1 MPRPVSRPV
10 PRLLP
15 VGALLAIGAAWGLS
29 MPLLRVAT
37 ATGRGPFALMAW
49 QSVVML
55 AVLLPMLRLA
65 RVPLPGVRGNLR
77 LYAMVAGFG
86 AVLPGFFT
94 FLTAAALPAG
104 VRAIIIAMIPMFVLP
119 MALAMGF
126 ERPDARRALGVALGA
141 AAVVLL
147 VLPQA
152 GVTGAVGVA
161 MVLLALVA
169 PASYGVEATYL
180 AWRGPH
186 GLHPFQLL
194 LGATLLGLFATV
206 PLALAAGG
214 LALPCPPGRAE
225 LALVGTGVLNV
236 LAYSGY
242 VWLIQHAGS
251 VFASLIS
258 YLVTGFG
265 VLFSRLLLGES
276 YSPLV
281 WAALALMVVAIGLVQ
296 PLGAPAKDA

>member
-1 MPRPVSRPV
+1 MQRP
-10 PRLLP
+10 LL

-29 MPLLRVAT
+29 MPLLRIAT
-37 ATGRGPFALMAW
+37 STGHGPFGLMVW
-49 QSVVML
+49 QNLVML
-55 AVLLPMLRLA
+55 ALLMPMLRLA
-65 RVPLPGVRGNLR
+65 RVPLPPVRGNLR
-77 LYAMVAGFG
+77 LFAAVAGFG
-86 AVLPGFFT
+86 SVIPGFFT

-104 VRAIIIAMIPMFVLP
+104 VRSIIIAMIPMFVLP

-126 ERPDARRALGVALGA
+126 ERPDLRRALGVLLGA
-141 AAVVLL
+141 AAVALL

-152 GVTGAVGVA
+152 DVTGEVGVL

-194 LGATLLGLFATV
+194 LGATTVGLIATV
-206 PLALAAGG
+206 PPALATGELVA
-214 LALPCPPGRAE
+214 PWPPGRAE
-225 LALVGTGVLNV
+225 MALLGSGVLNV

-242 VWLIQHAGS
+242 VWLIGRAGS

-265 VLFSRLLLGES
+265 VLFSSLLLGES

-281 WAALALMVVAIGLVQ
+281 WTSLALMIAAIALVQ
-296 PLGAPAKDA
+296 PLGASANNA

>member
-1 MPRPVSRPV
+1 MQ
-10 PRLLP
+10 RLVL

-37 ATGRGPFALMAW
+37 STGHGPFGLMVG
-49 QSVVML
+49 QSLVML
-55 AVLLPMLRLA
+55 ALLVPMLRLA
-65 RVPLPGVRGNLR
+65 RVPLPRVRGNLR
-77 LYAMVAGFG
+77 LFAVVAGFG
-86 AVLPGFFT
+86 AVLPGFFS

-104 VRAIIIAMIPMFVLP
+104 VRSIIIAMIPMFVLP
-119 MALAMGF
+119 MAIAMGF
-126 ERPDARRALGVALGA
+126 ERPDLRRALGVLIGA
-141 AAVVLL
+141 AAVALL

-152 GVTGAVGVA
+152 GVTGEVGVV
-161 MVLLALVA
+161 MVLLALIS

-186 GLHPFQLL
+186 RLHPFQVL
-194 LGATLLGLFATV
+194 LGATTLGLVATA
-206 PLALAAGG
+206 PMALATGA
-214 LALPCPPGRAE
+214 LAVPWPPGRAE
-225 LALVGTGVLNV
+225 AALIGSGVLNV

-242 VWLIQHAGS
+242 VWLIQRAGS

-265 VLFSRLLLGES
+265 VLFARLLLGES

-281 WAALALMVVAIGLVQ
+281 WASLALMIAAIALVQ
-296 PLGAPAKDA
+296 PLGAPAKNA